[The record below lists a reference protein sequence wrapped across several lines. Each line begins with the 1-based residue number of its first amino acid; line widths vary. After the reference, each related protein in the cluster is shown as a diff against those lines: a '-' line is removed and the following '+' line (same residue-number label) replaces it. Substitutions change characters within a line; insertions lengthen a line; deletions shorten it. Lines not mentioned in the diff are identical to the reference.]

1 LRLDA
6 LTDFSS
12 MPPIPS
18 SSDAAPANDAN
29 GIHAARAV
37 THVAAPFWR
46 VLATSGYGLWAWLG
60 MALVLGRPDGRSG
73 TLVPLAAGLLLAGF
87 GLVLACL
94 PGRGATHD
102 WYGWQPYR
110 DSRPTRAALLAFV
123 TYLPML
129 GVAGLARGDND
140 FWATRL
146 AGAALALCS
155 LASLAYNH
163 YDHRRRWLRP
173 APSPSSLFPVRR
185 LLFAGYAG
193 GLCLWAVTVA
203 QGQQGSP
210 FLGMP
215 WLALLLG
222 LAMVT
227 GLMEWRSWRSLGH
240 RRPARTTALRS
251 ARCVSALL
259 AYVVPALALLLAMRI
274 DTPLLAATLAAPSA
288 LLGRWLEQRQF
299 AAVRR
304 NDIIS

>member
-1 LRLDA
+1 M
-6 LTDFSS
+6 TS

-18 SSDAAPANDAN
+18 PSDAEPANDAN
-29 GIHAARAV
+29 GIQAARAV
-37 THVAAPFWR
+37 THVAAPLWR

-102 WYGWQPYR
+102 WYGWRPYR

-146 AGAALALCS
+146 VGAALALCS

-173 APSPSSLFPVRR
+173 APSPSSPFPLRR
-185 LLFAGYAG
+185 LLFAAYAG
-193 GLCLWAVTVA
+193 GLCLWAITVA

-222 LAMVT
+222 LATVT
-227 GLMEWRSWRSLGH
+227 WAMEARGWQSLGR
-240 RRPARTTALRS
+240 RRPARTEALRS
-251 ARCVSALL
+251 ARYLSVLL
-259 AYVVPALALLLAMRI
+259 AYVVPALSLALAMRV
-274 DTPLLAATLAAPSA
+274 DAPLLAAAVAAPSC

-299 AAVRR
+299 AAVRS
-304 NDIIS
+304 NDVLH